1 MTTFLARSFGTH
13 SKNTNIFTVHWTTLT
28 HRREGPSYDAVSI
41 PIFPKKWLWN
51 LSSKST
57 RTLTSPYRTCRTA
70 SSSPNRLHRL
80 GRASRSATT
89 SWTSPSSPPPVSST
103 VRFSRTAAIPSFR
116 FVLVTYRSQSF
127 ILIRA
132 RCSATK
138 RCRFDSLNIEKM
150 NKSACLSLI
159 RVEIFLELSV
169 FGLLIIIVEIV
180 LLMEQSV
187 VQEQQQWRW

>member
-1 MTTFLARSFGTH
+1 MSPSLPVALAH
-13 SKNTNIFTVHWTTLT
+13 TLQ
-28 HRREGPSYDAVSI
+28 I
-41 PIFPKKWLWN
+41 PISSPNNPILHCLLNYSHSSEGGTFVRRRFDSDFSKKWLWN

-80 GRASRSATT
+80 DRASRSATT
-89 SWTSPSSPPPVSST
+89 FWTSLSSPPPVSST
-103 VRFSRTAAIPSFR
+103 VRFSRTTPIPSFR

-150 NKSACLSLI
+150 NKSAFLSLI
-159 RVEIFLELSV
+159 KVEIFSNN
-169 FGLLIIIVEIV
+169 
-180 LLMEQSV
+180 
-187 VQEQQQWRW
+187 